1 MHIQIDLG
9 VLRYAL
15 IMSDLEKYLKQAPNL
30 QKVVVGYLLRDNEV
44 LLGERKKV
52 SLGLGQNII
61 AGIGGK
67 VEGNETNEE
76 ALEREF
82 LEEINVQV
90 ESLKD
95 MGQVT
100 FLFPHKEKWNQ
111 LGSVFV
117 INKWSGE
124 PQETEVIR
132 PQWFKKDKL
141 PKKQMWEDNPIWI
154 PEVLEGKKIN
164 GVILYDS
171 NTRIKEYILEEINP

>member
-1 MHIQIDLG
+1 MQYVHIQIDLG

-90 ESLKD
+90 ESL
-95 MGQVT
+95 
-100 FLFPHKEKWNQ
+100 
-111 LGSVFV
+111 
-117 INKWSGE
+117 
-124 PQETEVIR
+124 
-132 PQWFKKDKL
+132 
-141 PKKQMWEDNPIWI
+141 PI
-154 PEVLEGKKIN
+154 
-164 GVILYDS
+164 S
-171 NTRIKEYILEEINP
+171 